1 MRHSDRRHH
10 RLLGQQRQRAK
21 RPTRRH
27 LPNPHRGLQPQCAI
41 ATDDTIACWGYNDS
55 GQSDPPAGTYQTL
68 TAGAEHTCAIATD
81 DTIACWGQN
90 GNRQIDP
97 PAGTYQALALG
108 EYRTCA
114 IKSDNTIVCWPQLPD
129 GVRWAG

>member
-1 MRHSDRRHH
+1 MLATMVRHVIGIDPDRDRITASAVDKA
-10 RLLGQQRQRAK
+10 LAL
-21 RPTRRH
+21 
-27 LPNPHRGLQPQCAI
+27 
-41 ATDDTIACWGYNDS
+41 GYNHS
-55 GQSDPPAGTYQTL
+55 
-68 TAGAEHTCAIATD
+68 CAIATD

-97 PAGTYQALALG
+97 PAGTYKALALG
-108 EYRTCA
+108 EYRTCD